1 MQLPGLCPGSFVIF
15 NFIFKQ
21 VALSALAA
29 KCACGHFL
37 GIIRSHAANVHRHGD
52 FRAQRAFKIHGT
64 R

>member
-21 VALSALAA
+21 VALPALAA

-52 FRAQRAFKIHGT
+52 FRT
-64 R
+64 